1 MEFIRFLFKFSWKH
15 ILIATI
21 AGLICGSSNALL
33 ISIINRELHQ
43 GRLSNSLIFFAVLA
57 VFILVTSVVSQ
68 FMLIYLTQNAI
79 YELRLKLSENILAS
93 PLQHLEL
100 LKENRLIVILT
111 EDVRTLTHAVSAI
124 PNICID
130 FATVVGCFVFLAWLN
145 NALFVL
151 SFASTVAA
159 IWFVQTKLNKAQKLF
174 FQAREQED
182 QLFKHFQAII
192 IGTKELKLNRARRQE
207 FVEDNLKGTANKLL
221 HHNTKAMKSFAL
233 ANGFGQMSQFAT
245 LGFILFILPH
255 LLDIPVSMLATYVL
269 TSTFIALPMQNLLNR
284 IPELIRGNVALRKI
298 QRTKLSLSNIAEFEN
313 SSQQWQ
319 MQPECHL
326 EVKELAYLYPLE
338 MNHQG
343 LPHKHHPPRMDINR
357 QDSNNSHRHH
367 PHPDKRQEFPQ
378 GYPPYEKVNVNNGKN
393 KNLPPHHHHPFL
405 SPHHGQFPPPHFAET
420 GFHLGP
426 MSISFKSGEI
436 TFIVGGNGSGKSTL
450 AKLIT
455 GLYTPTSGAIYLNGQ
470 PVTPENLEWYRQH
483 FSAIFSDFYL
493 FESYLGFND
502 RHLDQRVQGYLQQL
516 ELDHKVQV
524 NNGVLSTINLSQG
537 QRKRLALL
545 TTYLED
551 RPIYVFDEWACDQ
564 EPRFRKLFYTQILT
578 DLKAKGKTVIV
589 ITHDE
594 HYFQLADHLVKLDY
608 GKVEFDQLHS
618 YTHSDRQLM
627 MPSNPQD

>member
-1 MEFIRFLFKFSWKH
+1 MEFIRFLLQFSWKH

-33 ISIINRELHQ
+33 ISIINREVHQ
-43 GRLSNSLIFFAVLA
+43 GHYPDALIFFAVLA
-57 VFILVTSVVSQ
+57 VFIIITSVVSQ

-79 YELRLKLSENILAS
+79 YELRVKLSENILSS

-111 EDVRTLTHAVSAI
+111 EDVHTLTHAVSAI

-130 FATVVGCFVFLAWLN
+130 FSTVIGCFIYLAWLN

-151 SFASTVAA
+151 SVASTVAA

-182 QLFKHFQAII
+182 QLLKHFQAII
-192 IGTKELKLNRARRQE
+192 TGIKELKLNRARRQE
-207 FVEDNLKGTANKLL
+207 FLEDHLKDTATKLRL
-221 HHNTKAMKSFAL
+221 RNTKAMKSFAL
-233 ANGFGQMSQFAT
+233 ANGFGQMSQFVS
-245 LGFILFILPH
+245 LGFILFILPV
-255 LLDIPVSMLATYVL
+255 LLDIPVAMLATYVL

-284 IPELIRGNVALRKI
+284 IPELIRGNVALGKI
-298 QRTKLSLSNIAEFEN
+298 QRTKLSLSHISEFEN
-313 SSQQWQ
+313 SSLQWE
-319 MQPECHL
+319 MQTECHL
-326 EVKELAYLYPLE
+326 EVQELVYLYPPE
-338 MNHQG
+338 INH
-343 LPHKHHPPRMDINR
+343 PHHPPHLSANGK
-357 QDSNNSHRHH
+357 NSQNPQNH
-367 PHPDKRQEFPQ
+367 PHPDANGQKPPHPQ
-378 GYPPYEKVNVNNGKN
+378 QKQGKTAQNGHHPQPNFNLPNNNNGHPPLFHPQN
-393 KNLPPHHHHPFL
+393 GQFLPP
-405 SPHHGQFPPPHFAET
+405 FPEN
-420 GFHLGP
+420 GFHLGAFN
-426 MSISFKSGEI
+426 ISFKPGEI

-455 GLYTPTSGAIYLNGQ
+455 GLYAPTSGEIYLNGQ

-493 FESYLGFND
+493 FESYLGFN
-502 RHLDQRVQGYLQQL
+502 HNNLDQQVQGYLQQL

-524 NNGVLSTINLSQG
+524 NNGVLSTLNLSQG

-545 TTYLED
+545 TAYLED

-564 EPRFRKLFYTQILT
+564 EPRFRQLFYTQILP
-578 DLKAKGKTVIV
+578 DLKAKRKTIIV

-594 HYFQLADHLVKLDY
+594 HYFELADHLVKLDY
-608 GKVEFDQLHS
+608 GKLELDQLQS
-618 YTHSDRQLM
+618 S
-627 MPSNPQD
+627 SNNDLPLIM